1 MNGTFVNTQKIGKGK
16 RVALSQ
22 HDEFGLLKAQIRRR
36 WALTALKSNA
46 EVRFIAARRIMLGDV
61 PDLASPDLG
70 PEGDALYHSATV
82 GG

>member
-1 MNGTFVNTQKIGKGK
+1 MVAHTDCQPVACAIAK
-16 RVALSQ
+16 RRAHAVALRP
-22 HDEFGLLKAQIRRR
+22 LIRRR

-70 PEGDALYHSATV
+70 PEGDALYHSATL